1 MKLFVT
7 SNPTRH
13 IEGFIRCDIAYGNW
27 NLEQIPENSQIEI
40 VAVDAI
46 DCVDFDKRDGLIKD
60 LVSRLRIGGT
70 IVLTGINASIM
81 CRNLYYK
88 VLSVEDF
95 NKVVK
100 EKQSIGIVDD
110 VIKSLREAGL
120 TIVSHAT
127 EGANYEVTARR

>member
-7 SNPTRH
+7 AHPTRH
-13 IEGFIRCDIAYGNW
+13 IEGFLRCDIAYGNW
-27 NLEQIPENSQIEI
+27 NVEQVPENSQIEI

-46 DCVDFDKRDGLIKD
+46 DHVDFEKRNGLVKD

-70 IVLTGINASIM
+70 VVVTGLDASTL

-88 VLSVEDF
+88 VLTTEDF
-95 NKVVK
+95 NKVIK
-100 EKQSIGIVDD
+100 EKQSIGVVDD
-110 VIKSLREAGL
+110 LIKSLRESGL

-127 EGANYEVTARR
+127 EGANYEITARR